1 MSITRK
7 MVILPVH
14 LELELYKALREKA
27 LKQSCS
33 MASLAR
39 KELRNA
45 PWNQDVQDHNQ
56 DTN

>member
-1 MSITRK
+1 

-14 LELELYKALREKA
+14 LELELYKALREEA
-27 LKQSCS
+27 LKQGCS

-45 PWNQDVQDHNQ
+45 PWNQDVQGHNE
-56 DTN
+56 DRN